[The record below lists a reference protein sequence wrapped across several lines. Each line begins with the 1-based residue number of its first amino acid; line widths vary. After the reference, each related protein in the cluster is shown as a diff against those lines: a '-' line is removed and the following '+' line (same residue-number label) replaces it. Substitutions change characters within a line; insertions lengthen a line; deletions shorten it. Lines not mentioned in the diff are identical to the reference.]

1 MWHLPPAPNFTVVYG
16 RRLALPLASSAILS
30 LSLFLLVELPPHKER
45 KFGRSYMRRDVP
57 NTNEGRIKCFFVC
70 KVEKSDGMRQEG
82 LRNRPQVGES
92 SSDSYIH
99 EFISVA
105 RHRR

>member
-1 MWHLPPAPNFTVVYG
+1 MASATCPQLYGCLWKKTGAPVSFLRN
-16 RRLALPLASSAILS
+16 P
-30 LSLFLLVELPPHKER
+30 LSLFLSLLVELPPHKER